1 MPGLRGPQALLGD
14 GELPSD
20 LASHLYRAWAG
31 FAATGDPGWAP
42 YRPGEDR
49 TVQVIDERWRPA
61 HL

>member
-20 LASHLYRAWAG
+20 LASHLHRAWTG
-31 FAATGDPGWAP
+31 FAATGDPGCAP